1 MDVLF
6 FYFFKSLSTAA
17 ICREK
22 QYPSS
27 QHPSTVCHILP
38 CTRRWQPCPYLRT
51 AQITI
56 PSPICPL
63 SYIIKDQAGISLQ
76 SGSFHR
82 VGGLCITAA
91 WVIKQMSVVVSLYA
105 SQVSDC
111 QKVPQVSA
119 WTETQAQHSVT
130 TRELSPACG
139 QHPGPCE
146 EWKKHPKLFKSS
158 HGEFSEGQP
167 WWELTNL
174 PDLLWNL

>member
-1 MDVLF
+1 MSLYCLMEICFLLLQSDVQGLYVLTQSNAVCSCGYDVNVLLINGRFIFLF
-6 FYFFKSLSTAA
+6 FFKSLSTAA

-119 WTETQAQHSVT
+119 
-130 TRELSPACG
+130 
-139 QHPGPCE
+139 
-146 EWKKHPKLFKSS
+146 
-158 HGEFSEGQP
+158 
-167 WWELTNL
+167 
-174 PDLLWNL
+174 